1 MANTNAISVAGKLS
15 LKLLINTA
23 AQKVLFAEA
32 GKEVVD
38 FLFSLLSFPLGS
50 IVKLLSKD
58 RMEGSIGN
66 LYKSIQELDDS
77 YLQNSKGKSILLNP
91 IHSPSPSLL
100 LPGPS
105 SSSSK
110 NVYFHCGNRN
120 YSGCYECV
128 SKVNGALCPHCK
140 NKMSKQMTYVE
151 GGEKDDNVDP
161 NVGFVKGVV
170 TYTIMDDLTVT
181 PMSSISSITLLGKFN
196 VKNLNAL
203 VERDVTIGFN
213 EVILFILGNNLY
225 FLGKKNNMRDLE
237 GQALEVLEISLRST
251 KCLTGVF
258 LGKK

>member
-1 MANTNAISVAGKLS
+1 MANTNANSVAGKLS
-15 LKLLINTA
+15 LKLLIDTA

-100 LPGPS
+100 LPGP

-181 PMSSISSITLLGKFN
+181 PMSSISSITLLGTGGVGDLLAVDEVPHQRVSWQETDMASAFWGLILAAHDT
-196 VKNLNAL
+196 VKYYELIL
-203 VERDVTIGFN
+203 VGIG
-213 EVILFILGNNLY
+213 
-225 FLGKKNNMRDLE
+225 
-237 GQALEVLEISLRST
+237 
-251 KCLTGVF
+251 
-258 LGKK
+258 

>member
-1 MANTNAISVAGKLS
+1 MASNKDNSVVSKLS
-15 LKLLINTA
+15 LKLLIDTT

-38 FLFSLLSFPLGS
+38 FLFGLLSLPVGS
-50 IVKLLSKD
+50 VVKLLSKD

-77 YLQNSKGKSILLNP
+77 YLQNSKGKSTLLNP
-91 IHSPSPSLL
+91 IHSISPSLL

-105 SSSSK
+105 SSSCK
-110 NVYFHCGNRN
+110 NVYFQCVNRI

-151 GGEKDDNVDP
+151 GDEKDDDVDP

-181 PMSSISSITLLGKFN
+181 PMSSISSITLLSKFN
-196 VKNLNAL
+196 LKNLNAL
-203 VERDVTIGFN
+203 VERDVTLGFN
-213 EVILFILGNNLY
+213 E
-225 FLGKKNNMRDLE
+225 
-237 GQALEVLEISLRST
+237 ALEVLEISLRS
-251 KCLTGVF
+251 KKVLTSVF